1 VQLIDYQMKS
11 FQLNIQ
17 SDGINGIDQQCL
29 VYYYYMNDETENIIT
44 LRKQQ
49 TNGETEI
56 IDSLTSS
63 PFNGWIQRKIYFNT
77 QAPGYKVR

>member
-1 VQLIDYQMKS
+1 
-11 FQLNIQ
+11 
-17 SDGINGIDQQCL
+17 
-29 VYYYYMNDETENIIT
+29 MNDETENIIT